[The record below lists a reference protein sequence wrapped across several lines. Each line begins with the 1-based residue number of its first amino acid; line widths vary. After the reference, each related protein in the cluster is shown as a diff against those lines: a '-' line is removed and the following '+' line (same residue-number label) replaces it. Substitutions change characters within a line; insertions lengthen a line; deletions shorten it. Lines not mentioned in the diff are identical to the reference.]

1 MFLVIG
7 LVMTMIAA
15 PGPDVVGDPSARLRD
30 LFEDEWQQRL
40 ADDPMMASRLGD
52 ARFGDRW
59 PNLSPEAIA
68 KREAREKDVLTRL
81 ATIPTSDLSASA
93 RLDADIFRRRYE
105 LAVAEQRFK
114 GHLLPLNHME
124 GIQSLTQEIISFP
137 FRDLRDYENWLAR
150 IKTFPLFMDQ
160 TIALMKEGI
169 KTRILHPRV
178 IMERVPEQIAAQIV
192 EDPAKS
198 PFFEPF
204 TRFPDTIDAAHRG
217 RLADEAR
224 SLIAQNV
231 VPAYR
236 SLAAFFEAEYLPAC
250 PAEIG
255 ASHRPLGAEWYA
267 ALARRYTTTDLTPAQ
282 IHEIG
287 QKEVARI
294 RAAMETTK
302 HAAGFDGSFA
312 EFLTF
317 LRTDSRFHYSDPDE
331 LLLQYRALSRRID
344 PGLVKLFKT
353 LPRTPY
359 GVEPIPD
366 DIAPDTTTAYYRQP
380 AADGSRAGTYFVNLY
395 KPEVRPIY
403 EMEALSLHEAV
414 PGHHFQIAL
423 AMERSD
429 LPSFRRY
436 DDITAFVEGWGLYA
450 ESLGEDLGF
459 YKDPYSKFGQLTYE
473 MWRAVR
479 LVVDTGM
486 HSMGWTRQQAIDF
499 FVSNAAKTEHDIVN
513 EIDRYIAWPGQALA
527 YKIGEL
533 KIKEL
538 RARAEAALG
547 PRFDVREFHDVVLLE
562 GAVPLDVL
570 ASRVDAWIAA
580 QSR

>member
-1 MFLVIG
+1 MALM
-7 LVMTMIAA
+7 MTMIAA
-15 PGPDVVGDPSARLRD
+15 SGPDASGDASARLRAF
-30 LFEDEWQQRL
+30 FEEEWQQRL
-40 ADDPMMASRLGD
+40 ADDPMMASRMGD

-59 PNLSPEAIA
+59 PDLSPEGIA
-68 KREAREKDVLTRL
+68 KLQARERDVL
-81 ATIPTSDLSASA
+81 A
-93 RLDADIFRRRYE
+93 RLDAILTEGLTESERLDVRIFRRRYD
-105 LAVAEQRFK
+105 LSVAEQRFK

-124 GIQSLTQEIISFP
+124 GIQSLGQEIISFP

-150 IKTFPLFMDQ
+150 LKTFPLFMDQ

-178 IMERVPEQIAAQIV
+178 IMERVPEQIAGQIV
-192 EDPAKS
+192 EDAGTS

-204 TRFPDTIDAAHRG
+204 TRFPDTIDASDRG
-217 RLADEAR
+217 RLSDAAKT
-224 SLIAQNV
+224 LIAQNV

-250 PAEIG
+250 PSEIG
-255 ASHRPLGAEWYA
+255 ASDRPLGGQWYT
-267 ALARRYTTTDLTPAQ
+267 ALARRFTTTDLTPQQ

-294 RAAMETTK
+294 RAAMEATK
-302 HAAGFDGSFA
+302 RAAGFDGSFE

-317 LRTDSRFHYSDPDE
+317 LRTDSRFHYSDPNI

-344 PGLVKLFKT
+344 PGLVRLFKT

-423 AMERSD
+423 AMERDD

-436 DDITAFVEGWGLYA
+436 DDITAFVEGWALYA

-499 FVSNAAKTEHDIVN
+499 FASNAAKTEHDIVN

-527 YKIGEL
+527 YKIGEIR
-533 KIKEL
+533 IKEL

-547 PRFDVREFHDVVLLE
+547 GHFDVREFHDVVLLE

-570 ASRVDAWIAA
+570 ASRVYGWIAA
-580 QSR
+580 QTASR

>member
-1 MFLVIG
+1 MMLS
-7 LVMTMIAA
+7 AA
-15 PGPDVVGDPSARLRD
+15 PSDVAGSSTAAGDPAARLSA
-30 LFEDEWQQRL
+30 LFEEEWQQRL

-52 ARFGDRW
+52 ARYGDRW
-59 PNLSPEAIA
+59 PDLSPEAIQR
-68 KREAREKDVLTRL
+68 RETREKDVLARL
-81 ATIPTSDLSASA
+81 AVIPTSQLNVSR

-105 LAVAEQRFK
+105 QAVAEQRFR
-114 GHLLPLNHME
+114 GHLLPINHME
-124 GIQSLTQEIISFP
+124 GIQSLTQEISSFP
-137 FRDLRDYENWLAR
+137 FRDLKDYENWIAR
-150 IKTFPLFMDQ
+150 LKTFPLYMDQ

-169 KTRILHPRV
+169 RTGIVHPRV

-192 EDPAKS
+192 EDPGKS
-198 PFFEPF
+198 GFFGPFE
-204 TRFPDTIDAAHRG
+204 RFPESIDEKDRA
-217 RLADEAR
+217 RLTAEAK
-224 SLIAQNV
+224 SLIARNV

-236 SLAAFFEAEYLPAC
+236 SFAAFFETEYLPAC
-250 PAEIG
+250 PVDIA
-255 ASHRPLGAEWYA
+255 ASRRPLGEEWYTT
-267 ALARRYTTTDLTPAQ
+267 LARRFTTTDLTPTQ

-294 RAAMETTK
+294 RTAMEKTMRD
-302 HAAGFDGSFA
+302 AGFAGSFD
-312 EFLTF
+312 EFLAF
-317 LRTDSRFHYSDPDE
+317 LRSDRRFHYSDPNE
-331 LLLQYRALSRRID
+331 LLLNYRALSRRID

-395 KPEVRPIY
+395 RPEVRPIY
-403 EMEALSLHEAV
+403 EMEALSLHESV

-423 AMERSD
+423 AMERED

-450 ESLGEDLGF
+450 ESLGDDLGF

-486 HSMGWTRQQAIDF
+486 HAMGWTRQEAIDF
-499 FVSNAAKTEHDIVN
+499 FKRNAAKSEHDIVN

-538 RARAEAALG
+538 RARSEAALG
-547 PRFDVREFHDVVLLE
+547 GRFDVREFHDVVLLG
-562 GAVPLDVL
+562 GAIPLDVL
-570 ASRVDAWIAA
+570 ETRVDAWIAS
-580 QSR
+580 QKK

>member
-1 MFLVIG
+1 M
-7 LVMTMIAA
+7 MTMIAA
-15 PGPDVVGDPSARLRD
+15 PGPDVAGDPSARLRD

-40 ADDPMMASRLGD
+40 ADDPMMASRMGD

-59 PNLSPEAIA
+59 PDLNPEAIA
-68 KREAREKDVLTRL
+68 KREAREKDVLARL
-81 ATIPTSDLSASA
+81 ATIPTSGLTASA

-150 IKTFPLFMDQ
+150 IKTFPIFMDQ

-204 TRFPDTIDAAHRG
+204 TRFPDTIDAADRG

-236 SLAAFFEAEYLPAC
+236 SLAAFFEAEYMAAC
-250 PAEIG
+250 PTEIG
-255 ASHRPLGAEWYA
+255 ASHRPLGAEWYT

-302 HAAGFDGSFA
+302 RTAGFDGSFG

-317 LRTDSRFHYSDPDE
+317 LRTDSRFHYSDPNE

-423 AMERSD
+423 AMERD
-429 LPSFRRY
+429 NVPSFRRY
-436 DDITAFVEGWGLYA
+436 DDVTAFVEGWGLYA

-499 FVSNAAKTEHDIVN
+499 FVTNAAKTEHDIVN

-533 KIKEL
+533 RIKEL

>member
-1 MFLVIG
+1 VIG
-7 LVMTMIAA
+7 LMMTMIAA

-59 PNLSPEAIA
+59 PDLSPEAIA
-68 KREAREKDVLTRL
+68 KREAREKDVLARL
-81 ATIPTSDLSASA
+81 ATIPTSGLSASA

-105 LAVAEQRFK
+105 LAVTEQHFK

-150 IKTFPLFMDQ
+150 LKTFPLFMDQ

-204 TRFPDTIDAAHRG
+204 TRFPETIEAADPG
-217 RLADEAR
+217 RLADEAKR
-224 SLIAQNV
+224 PVAQDLG
-231 VPAYR
+231 PAYR

-250 PAEIG
+250 PSEIG

-302 HAAGFDGSFA
+302 NAAGFDGSFA

-317 LRTDSRFHYSDPDE
+317 LRTDSRFHYSDPNE

-423 AMERSD
+423 AMERD
-429 LPSFRRY
+429 NVPSFRRY
-436 DDITAFVEGWGLYA
+436 DDVTAFVEGWGLYA

>member
-1 MFLVIG
+1 MMLS
-7 LVMTMIAA
+7 AA
-15 PGPDVVGDPSARLRD
+15 LPDVAGDPAARLSA
-30 LFEDEWQQRL
+30 LFEEEWQQRL

-52 ARFGDRW
+52 ARYGGRW
-59 PNLSPEAIA
+59 PDLSPEAIQR
-68 KREAREKDVLTRL
+68 REAHEKDVLERL
-81 ATIPTSDLSASA
+81 AAIPTSQLNAS
-93 RLDADIFRRRYE
+93 RQLDADIFRRRYE
-105 LAVAEQRFK
+105 QVVAEQRFR
-114 GHLLPLNHME
+114 GYLLPINHME
-124 GIQSLTQEIISFP
+124 GIQSLTQEISSFP
-137 FRDLRDYENWLAR
+137 FRDLRDYENWLSR
-150 IKTFPLFMDQ
+150 LKTFPLYMDQ

-169 KTRILHPRV
+169 KAGIVHPRV
-178 IMERVPEQIAAQIV
+178 IMQRVPEQIAAQIV

-198 PFFEPF
+198 GFFGPFE
-204 TRFPDTIDAAHRG
+204 RFPESIGEKDRA
-217 RLADEAR
+217 RLTAEAKN
-224 SLIAQNV
+224 LIARNI

-236 SLAAFFEAEYLPAC
+236 SFAAFFETEYLPAC
-250 PAEIG
+250 PVDIG
-255 ASHRPLGAEWYA
+255 ARHRPLGEEWYA
-267 ALARRYTTTDLTPAQ
+267 TLARRYTTTDLTPMQ

-294 RAAMETTK
+294 RAAMEVTMRD
-302 HAAGFDGSFA
+302 AGFAGSFD
-312 EFLTF
+312 EFLAF
-317 LRTDSRFHYSDPDE
+317 LRSDRRFHYSDPNE
-331 LLLQYRALSRRID
+331 LLLNYRALSRRID

-395 KPEVRPIY
+395 RPEVRPIY
-403 EMEALSLHEAV
+403 EMEALSLHESV

-423 AMERSD
+423 AMERED

-450 ESLGEDLGF
+450 ESLGDDLGF

-499 FVSNAAKTEHDIVN
+499 FKHNAAKTEHDIVN

-547 PRFDVREFHDVVLLE
+547 GRFDVREFHDVVLLG
-562 GAVPLDVL
+562 GAIPLDVL
-570 ASRVDAWIAA
+570 ETRVDAWIAS
-580 QSR
+580 QK